1 MMGSSESFDSTTVLG
16 GNGGLNSPILMETS
30 GWIRSRQLNTSLD
43 RIRSTIL
50 VLVQAVT
57 INTQSTSDPKAV
69 EGAVIDGREG
79 AAPMVAVSILAI
91 ERAVGSDKLLGAA
104 NARVAKIEVG
114 DTVQIRGNVALLA
127 RPFRLQPKFQ
137 SVGIYGFK

>member
-1 MMGSSESFDSTTVLG
+1 
-16 GNGGLNSPILMETS
+16 METS
-30 GWIRSRQLNTSLD
+30 GWIRSGQLNTRLD

-91 ERAVGSDKLLGAA
+91 ERAVGSDKLLGAV

-137 SVGIYGFK
+137 SAGVYGFK